1 MPLPP
6 TFEARL
12 VSARPLSPAVRGL
25 TFERTDGAPLRF
37 EAGQWVS
44 LVLPKPGAPIETG
57 ADIAGELRRS
67 YSIASEPNGTPRFE
81 IAVTHVVDG
90 PGSTFLHALEPG
102 ATLTAIGPQGFFT
115 RPLETAA
122 PPALFVAT
130 GTGVTPFRSMLRA
143 AAAAKSP
150 APAWLL
156 FGVRTE
162 ADVLYE
168 EELRALAAVQPNL
181 RIEITLSRPAD
192 AWTGRRGYVQTHLRE
207 LYDALAASSG
217 QEPHVYACGL
227 AKMIGSVR
235 DLVRKDMGLPRERVH
250 SERYD

>member
-12 VSARPLSPAVRGL
+12 VSARSLSPSVRAL
-25 TFERTDGAPLRF
+25 SFERTDGAPLRF

-44 LVLPKPGAPIETG
+44 FVLPNAGPAAEPGES
-57 ADIAGELRRS
+57 GELRRS
-67 YSIASEPNGTPRFE
+67 YSIASDPDGTPRFD
-81 IAVTHVVDG
+81 IAVTHVAHG
-90 PGSTFLHALEPG
+90 PGSSYLHALEPG

-115 RPLETAA
+115 RPLASAA
-122 PPALFVAT
+122 PSLFVAT

-143 AAAAKSP
+143 VAAAGDRT
-150 APAWLL
+150 PAWLL

-168 EELRALAAVQPNL
+168 GEFRRLAEAHPNVRL
-181 RIEITLSRPAD
+181 EVTLSRPGE

-207 LYDALAASSG
+207 LYDALVASSDR
-217 QEPHVYACGL
+217 EPHVYACGL

-250 SERYD
+250 TERYD

>member
-1 MPLPP
+1 
-6 TFEARL
+6 
-12 VSARPLSPAVRGL
+12 
-25 TFERTDGAPLRF
+25 
-37 EAGQWVS
+37 
-44 LVLPKPGAPIETG
+44 VLPKPDGAVQGVASEPG
-57 ADIAGELRRS
+57 DLRRS
-67 YSIASEPNGTPRFE
+67 YSIASKPDGTPRFE
-81 IAVTHVVDG
+81 IAVTHVADG

-115 RPLETAA
+115 RPLEPSA

-143 AAAAKSP
+143 AATANSA

-162 ADVLYE
+162 ADVLYDA
-168 EELRALAAVQPNL
+168 ELRALATTHPNL
-181 RIEITLSRPAD
+181 RFEVTLSRPAG
-192 AWTGRRGYVQTHLRE
+192 AWSGRRGYVQTHLRE